1 MTDILLKRL
10 KKTLFLGLSFFS
22 VSVFAQKGKMAE
34 AWLTDPKA
42 EVLFK
47 KQASVLAS
55 QHASAANIIEINP
68 NKRYQTIDGFG
79 YTLTGGS
86 AGHLLKM
93 SPQARKKLLEELFA
107 FDKENIGTSYLRLSV
122 GASDLNDFVFSYDD
136 LPDGETDVEM
146 KKFDLGQ
153 DKKDVIPVLKEILTI
168 NPKIKL
174 MGSPWSP
181 PKWMKTN
188 NDTRGG
194 SLKPEFYDAYALY
207 LVKYIQEMAKEGVI
221 IDALTVQNEPL
232 HPGNNPSL
240 LMLAKD
246 QAEFVKNHLGPAF
259 QKHKVKTKVIIYD
272 HNADKPEY
280 PIEILN
286 DPNAKKYIDGSAFH
300 LYGGT
305 IDALSKVKEAHPDK
319 NLYFTEQWFG
329 APGNLHRDFVNH
341 IQNLTIGAT
350 RNWSKTVLEWNI
362 TSNSELTP
370 FTDRGG
376 CSKCLGA
383 VTVDGDVVKR
393 NPAYYTVAQAAKF
406 VRPGSV
412 RIESNLIDGL
422 PNVAFKTPS
431 GKIVIIVLNNSKE
444 KRDFSVKN
452 KNAVYNSSLNAG
464 AAVSLIF

>member
-1 MTDILLKRL
+1 MK
-10 KKTLFLGLSFFS
+10 G
-22 VSVFAQKGKMAE
+22 VSVLPFLFFCVPLIAQKAE
-34 AWLTDPKA
+34 VWLTDPKA
-42 EVLFK
+42 HILFK
-47 KQASVLAS
+47 QQAAIKSAKRANSSNVITIDDKQ
-55 QHASAANIIEINP
+55 
-68 NKRYQTIDGFG
+68 RYQEIDGFG

-86 AGHLLKM
+86 AGHLLGM
-93 SPQARKKLLEELFA
+93 SAPARKALLEELFA
-107 FDKENIGTSYLRLSV
+107 SDKNNIGTSYLRLSV
-122 GASDLNDFVFSYDD
+122 AASDLNDFVFSYND
-136 LPDGETDVEM
+136 LPEGETDLEM

-153 DKKDVIPVLKEILTI
+153 DKKDVIPVLKEILAI

-194 SLKPEFYDAYALY
+194 SLKPEYYDAYALY
-207 LVKYIQEMAKEGVI
+207 LVKYVQEMAKEGII

-259 QKHKVKTKVIIYD
+259 KKHQIKTKIIVYD

-286 DPNAKKYIDGSAFH
+286 DPEAKKYVDGSAFH
-300 LYGGT
+300 LYGGK

-329 APGNLHRDFVNH
+329 APGNLPRDFVNH
-341 IQNLTIGAT
+341 IENLTIGAT

-362 TSNSELTP
+362 TSNSQLKP
-370 FTDRGG
+370 FTERGG
-376 CSKCLGA
+376 CSLCLGA
-383 VTVDGDVVKR
+383 VTVDRDEVKR

-412 RIESNLIDGL
+412 RIASNLIESL
-422 PNVAFKTPS
+422 PNVAFKTPN
-431 GKIVIIVLNNSKE
+431 GKIVVIVLNNSKE
-444 KRDFSVKN
+444 QKGFSVLYKN
-452 KNAVYNSSLNAG
+452 RSYTTMLNAG

>member
-1 MTDILLKRL
+1 
-10 KKTLFLGLSFFS
+10 
-22 VSVFAQKGKMAE
+22 
-34 AWLTDPKA
+34 
-42 EVLFK
+42 
-47 KQASVLAS
+47 
-55 QHASAANIIEINP
+55 
-68 NKRYQTIDGFG
+68 
-79 YTLTGGS
+79 
-86 AGHLLKM
+86 
-93 SPQARKKLLEELFA
+93 
-107 FDKENIGTSYLRLSV
+107 
-122 GASDLNDFVFSYDD
+122 
-136 LPDGETDVEM
+136 M

-393 NPAYYTVAQAAKF
+393 TQHII
-406 VRPGSV
+406 RLL
-412 RIESNLIDGL
+412 RQRNL
-422 PNVAFKTPS
+422 
-431 GKIVIIVLNNSKE
+431 
-444 KRDFSVKN
+444 
-452 KNAVYNSSLNAG
+452 
-464 AAVSLIF
+464 